1 MRGDVVKEV
10 LRDMLFHWTYAK
22 LRMRHGIR
30 YTVALAGK
38 PPRPHVPNERLRNGP
53 APDMF

>member
-22 LRMRHGIR
+22 LRMSHGIR